1 MTNLV
6 RWDPMEEMTS
16 LRDAMNQLVAES
28 FVRPRS
34 MTGVFQPPI
43 DLSETEDEFI
53 VKLAAPGLKPDNF
66 EVTAQEN
73 MLLIRGRTQAESQ
86 QDGNQNGEQDG
97 NQNGGQNDGKKNV
110 RYHIREQRFGEF
122 VRTIRFP
129 TQIDADKIQASLAHG
144 ILTISVPKAEA
155 AKPKRIA
162 IQAVQ

>member
-28 FVRPRS
+28 FVRPRG

-97 NQNGGQNDGKKNV
+97 NQNGDQNDGKKNV

-129 TQIDADKIQASLAHG
+129 TQG

>member
-66 EVTAQEN
+66 EATDPGPN
-73 MLLIRGRTQAESQ
+73 SG
-86 QDGNQNGEQDG
+86 
-97 NQNGGQNDGKKNV
+97 
-110 RYHIREQRFGEF
+110 
-122 VRTIRFP
+122 
-129 TQIDADKIQASLAHG
+129 
-144 ILTISVPKAEA
+144 
-155 AKPKRIA
+155 
-162 IQAVQ
+162 